1 MIQAARPPR
10 SEAPTAQ
17 ASARRGR
24 AGSAGFGCRSFGLGK
39 PAPWNG
45 LPKPVEEQKAKHK
58 YWVNSGRA
66 NEVWQTAYH
75 DQYNSFV
82 RDRYPMAYL
91 EMNPEDARQL
101 GVSAGDVVEV
111 WNDYGSTYAMAY
123 PTKSAKPGQT
133 FMLFGYIKGVHG
145 DVVTS
150 WVDRNVVPYYKGTW
164 GSIKRVCSVDNW
176 RESISFKDRRF
187 A

>member
-1 MIQAARPPR
+1 MQLPIKRVDGDKLIGT
-10 SEAPTAQ
+10 EIHYDDGKFDTKD
-17 ASARRGR
+17 GR
-24 AGSAGFGCRSFGLGK
+24 ATFK

-45 LPKPVEEQKAKHK
+45 LPQTVAEQKAKHK
-58 YWVNSGRA
+58 YWINGGRA

-82 RDRYPMAYL
+82 RDRVPMAFI
-91 EMNPEDARQL
+91 EMNPGDASRL
-101 GVSAGDVVEV
+101 GVSGGDVVEV
-111 WNDYGSTYAMAY
+111 FNDFGSTYAMAY
-123 PTKSAKPGQT
+123 PLKSIKAGQT

-145 DVVTS
+145 DVVTN

-164 GSIKRVCSVDNW
+164 GSIRRVGSVDDYK
-176 RESISFKDRRF
+176 STISLKDRRF

>member
-1 MIQAARPPR
+1 MERAA
-10 SEAPTAQ
+10 EDGGGAE
-17 ASARRGR
+17 
-24 AGSAGFGCRSFGLGK
+24 GK
-39 PAPWNG
+39 YKFWING
-45 LPKPVEEQKAKHK
+45 
-58 YWVNSGRA
+58 GRA

-91 EMNPEDARQL
+91 EMNPRDAKAL
-101 GVSAGDVVEV
+101 GVAAGDIVEV
-111 WNDYGSTYAMAY
+111 FNDFGSTYAMAY
-123 PTKSAKPGQT
+123 PMRSIKSGQT

-164 GSIKRVCSVDNW
+164 ADIKRVGTVEDW
-176 RESISFKDRRF
+176 RQSISFKERRYT
-187 A
+187 